1 MRSPHYIPPKDV
13 SKLVGKE
20 IDLVVSNWERKRFK
34 IKSICYSKEDDLY
47 QGQTEENFVFSL
59 SRVKMENILKTFA
72 DLPFEIV

>member
-1 MRSPHYIPPKDV
+1 
-13 SKLVGKE
+13 
-20 IDLVVSNWERKRFK
+20 VSNWERKRFK